1 MSIRLQDVLNHPTL
15 AAADPVVRAAAGRA
29 ARTQLRWVHSSEI
42 LDIAPLLDGGE
53 LLLTGGEALALASE
67 DRRVTYIHQLA
78 ERGVAALAIETGVAL
93 PSLPSLMVSAAEAA
107 GLPLIEL
114 RKVVPFVSVM
124 QAINSSLVSE
134 SVSQL
139 RRADEASHA
148 MAVEL
153 AHGGSLDRILAVLA
167 GITHAEVA
175 LASLTGVTLASAAP
189 GNTSVGDSAGS
200 PIPAPQEHARLIR
213 IDVPVRG
220 ILAAQLVLRV
230 PVDEDENLARTAGKR
245 SVDILALAM
254 LQRMS
259 PGLREVAGAALIR
272 AVDSGSQPWRL
283 QQLASAAGIPTSAPL
298 AAVVVRSDLSQRLRS
313 SVEQLLARAARFH
326 ASYVDNA
333 ELLAVVGLAGDAP
346 EQNRQSLLTELMEL
360 PAIDGMLA
368 AVGPLVAGISDA
380 PWSLSEAKLTLE
392 LAGSPEQSRPG
403 KRWHS
408 PTRGRRGGIR
418 GGTPRGP
425 ISGPRSATQLRTPA
439 AGSGRG
445 SRCTAQFEAS
455 RHPGSVD
462 GLRMQHRSGGQG
474 AACGT
479 AVDASASAAD
489 LRAVRRRPPAH
500 GPARGVAF
508 GHPAG
513 PAQLSRGPVT
523 SGADA
528 GGRCVRRCPGVRGR
542 PGGW

>member
-15 AAADPVVRAAAGRA
+15 AAADPVVRAATGRA

-67 DRRVTYIHQLA
+67 DRRIGYIRQLA

-139 RRADEASHA
+139 RQADEASHA

-153 AHGGSLDRILAVLA
+153 AHGGGLDRILSVLA
-167 GITHAEVA
+167 GITHAEVT
-175 LASLTGVTLASAAP
+175 LVSLTGAALAGATP
-189 GNTSVGDSAGS
+189 GNTGTGDTAGS
-200 PIPAPQEHARLIR
+200 PAPAPQEHARLIR

-230 PVDEDENLARTAGKR
+230 PADEDENLARTAGKR

-283 QQLASAAGIPTSAPL
+283 QQMASAAGIHASAPL
-298 AAVVVRSDLSQRLRS
+298 VAMVVRSEVSPQLRT
-313 SVEQLLARAARFH
+313 SVEQLLARAAQSH
-326 ASYVDNA
+326 ATYVDNA
-333 ELLAVVGLAGDAP
+333 ELLAVAALAGDAP
-346 EQNRQSLLTELMEL
+346 EETRQRLLAALLEL
-360 PAIDGMLA
+360 PAMAGTLA

-392 LAGSPEQSRPG
+392 LA
-403 KRWHS
+403 
-408 PTRGRRGGIR
+408 
-418 GGTPRGP
+418 
-425 ISGPRSATQLRTPA
+425 
-439 AGSGRG
+439 
-445 SRCTAQFEAS
+445 
-455 RHPGSVD
+455 
-462 GLRMQHRSGGQG
+462 
-474 AACGT
+474 
-479 AVDASASAAD
+479 ASAE
-489 LRAVRRRPPAH
+489 
-500 GPARGVAF
+500 
-508 GHPAG
+508 
-513 PAQLSRGPVT
+513 Q
-523 SGADA
+523 
-528 GGRCVRRCPGVRGR
+528 GR
-542 PGGW
+542 PGRGGPYRPVVDSEAFAVERLAIQSLDADQRRRFVRQQLGSLLDHDVQRNSPLLGTLATWLDSGCNTAQAARELHLERQSMHQRLRRIFELCGGDPRNSGRLAALHLAIRLSGLS

>member
-1 MSIRLQDVLNHPTL
+1 MSVRLQDVLAHPTL
-15 AAADPVVRAAAGRA
+15 SAADPVVRAAAGTA
-29 ARTQLRWVHSSEI
+29 ARTQLRWIHSSEI

-67 DRRVTYIHQLA
+67 ERRVSYIRQLA

-93 PSLPSLMVSAAEAA
+93 PSLPSSMVAAAEEA

-167 GITHAEVA
+167 GITHSEVT
-175 LASLTGVTLASAAP
+175 LTSLTGAPLASATPAHAETAGAAADDSTPDAGSAAP
-189 GNTSVGDSAGS
+189 GHATQEPG
-200 PIPAPQEHARLIR
+200 IQEHARLVH

-230 PVDEDENLARTAGKR
+230 PADEDENLARTAGKR

-272 AVDSGSQPWRL
+272 AIDSGSQPWRL
-283 QQLASAAGIPTSAPL
+283 QQLASAAGIPLSAPL
-298 AAVVVRSDLSQRLRS
+298 VAVVVRSDISQQMRASLEQHLS
-313 SVEQLLARAARFH
+313 RAARSH
-326 ASYVDNA
+326 ATYLDNA
-333 ELLAVVGLAGDAP
+333 ELLAIASLAGDAS
-346 EQNRQSLLTELMEL
+346 EASRKKFLNGLLEL
-360 PAIDGMLA
+360 PAMDGTLA
-368 AVGPLVAGISDA
+368 AVGPLVTAISDA

-392 LAGSPEQSRPG
+392 LAVSPEQD
-403 KRWHS
+403 
-408 PTRGRRGGIR
+408 RRGGGAHRPVIDAEAFAVER
-418 GGTPRGP
+418 LTVQSLDPYQRRNFVRQQLGALVDYDAQRNSRLLDTLGTWLDCGCNTAHAARELHVERQSMHQRLRRIFELCGGDPRETG
-425 ISGPRSATQLRTPA
+425 RLA
-439 AGSGRG
+439 AL
-445 SRCTAQFEAS
+445 
-455 RHPGSVD
+455 H
-462 GLRMQHRSGGQG
+462 L
-474 AACGT
+474 AA
-479 AVDASASAAD
+479 
-489 LRAVRRRPPAH
+489 R
-500 GPARGVAF
+500 
-508 GHPAG
+508 
-513 PAQLSRGPVT
+513 LSRLT
-523 SGADA
+523 
-528 GGRCVRRCPGVRGR
+528 
-542 PGGW
+542 

>member
-15 AAADPVVRAAAGRA
+15 SAADPVVRAAAGTA
-29 ARTQLRWVHSSEI
+29 ARTQLRWIHSSEI

-67 DRRVTYIHQLA
+67 ERRVTYIRQLA
-78 ERGVAALAIETGVAL
+78 ERGVAALAIETGAAL
-93 PSLPSLMVSAAEAA
+93 PSLPSSMVAAAEDA

-167 GITHAEVA
+167 GITHSEVT
-175 LASLTGVTLASAAP
+175 LVSLTGAPLASATPGHSETADDGPAGAGSATYESGPSMQAP
-189 GNTSVGDSAGS
+189 GLDGSALQELG
-200 PIPAPQEHARLIR
+200 PHEHARLIH

-220 ILAAQLVLRV
+220 ILAAQLLLSV
-230 PVDEDENLARTAGKR
+230 PADEDENLARTAGKR

-272 AVDSGSQPWRL
+272 AIDSGSQPWRL
-283 QQLASAAGIPTSAPL
+283 QQLASAAGIPASAPL
-298 AAVVVRSDLSQRLRS
+298 VAVVVRSDISQQLRTALEQHLS
-313 SVEQLLARAARFH
+313 RAAH
-326 ASYVDNA
+326 AHATYVDNA
-333 ELLAVVGLAGDAP
+333 ELLAVASLAGDAS
-346 EQNRQSLLTELMEL
+346 EESRQRLLAGLLELSAMAGT
-360 PAIDGMLA
+360 PA

-392 LAGSPEQSRPG
+392 LAGSLQQGPGSGGPHRPVIDAEAFAVERLTVQSLDPYQRRNFARQQLG
-403 KRWHS
+403 AVADAQRLGRG
-408 PTRGRRGGIR
+408 RGRRD
-418 GGTPRGP
+418 
-425 ISGPRSATQLRTPA
+425 
-439 AGSGRG
+439 GR
-445 SRCTAQFEAS
+445 R
-455 RHPGSVD
+455 R
-462 GLRMQHRSGGQG
+462 
-474 AACGT
+474 
-479 AVDASASAAD
+479 
-489 LRAVRRRPPAH
+489 RRRP
-500 GPARGVAF
+500 GGQR
-508 GHPAG
+508 
-513 PAQLSRGPVT
+513 PAQ
-523 SGADA
+523 
-528 GGRCVRRCPGVRGR
+528 GGRRAPGLCRRRLGRLGR
-542 PGGW
+542 PQPHDQ

>member
-1 MSIRLQDVLNHPTL
+1 MSIRLQDVLHHPTL
-15 AAADPVVRAAAGRA
+15 AAADPVVRAASSRA

-67 DRRVTYIHQLA
+67 DRRVAYIHQLA

-189 GNTSVGDSAGS
+189 ENTVVGDTVGGS
-200 PIPAPQEHARLIR
+200 IPAPQEHARLIR

-230 PVDEDENLARTAGKR
+230 PADEDENLARTAGKR

-283 QQLASAAGIPTSAPL
+283 QQLASAAGIPASAPL
-298 AAVVVRSDLSQRLRS
+298 AAVVVRSDLSQQLRS

-346 EQNRQSLLTELMEL
+346 EESRQRLLAALLEL
-360 PAIDGMLA
+360 PAIDGMQA
-368 AVGPLVAGISDA
+368 AVGPLATGISDA

-392 LAGSPEQSRPG
+392 LAASRE
-403 KRWHS
+403 K
-408 PTRGRRGGIR
+408 
-418 GGTPRGP
+418 
-425 ISGPRSATQLRTPA
+425 SGP
-439 AGSGRG
+439 GGG
-445 SRCTAQFEAS
+445 H
-455 RHPGSVD
+455 HPV
-462 GLRMQHRSGGQG
+462 
-474 AACGT
+474 
-479 AVDASASAAD
+479 VDAEAFAVERLSVQSLDPDQRRTFVRQQLGALLDHDAQRHSRLLDTLAVWMDSGCNTAHAARELHVERQSMHQRLRRIFD
-489 LRAVRRRPPAH
+489 LCGGDPRTTGRLAALH
-500 GPARGVAF
+500 LAARLAR
-508 GHPAG
+508 
-513 PAQLSRGPVT
+513 LS
-523 SGADA
+523 
-528 GGRCVRRCPGVRGR
+528 
-542 PGGW
+542 